1 MAKKTNRA
9 RKAGEP
15 SRGHTTAHGES
26 QRESSGRM
34 AGQRVAN
41 VKRFETTKRQGE
53 LDPKTG
59 RPKR

>member
-1 MAKKTNRA
+1 MPKKTNRA

-15 SRGHTTAHGES
+15 GRGHATAHGES
-26 QRESSGRM
+26 QRESSARM
-34 AGQRVAN
+34 AGQRISN
-41 VKRFETTKRQGE
+41 VKRIETKKRHME

>member
-1 MAKKTNRA
+1 MAKKTDRA
-9 RKAGEP
+9 RKAGDP
-15 SRGHTTAHGES
+15 IRGHTTAHGES

-41 VKRFETTKRQGE
+41 AKRIETKKWHLE

-59 RPKR
+59 RLKR